1 MEVLFLINF
10 FCKKLK
16 LGRKITNKTVP
27 KKSIN
32 KNTVK
37 NQNLENKH
45 TLQYLTESEKTSEFE
60 YHPDDKDKSLP
71 QIKDELTGTLVTL
84 TTPTEQ
90 AATTATTTATTQV
103 KSTATRK
110 PAQQSK
116 HKQIIQD
123 VPIETT
129 LSKVIHQENLI

>member
-1 MEVLFLINF
+1 
-10 FCKKLK
+10 
-16 LGRKITNKTVP
+16 
-27 KKSIN
+27 
-32 KNTVK
+32 
-37 NQNLENKH
+37 
-45 TLQYLTESEKTSEFE
+45 
-60 YHPDDKDKSLP
+60 LP

-90 AATTATTTATTQV
+90 AATTATTTATTKA

-110 PAQQSK
+110 QSK

-129 LSKVIHQENLI
+129 LTKVIELG